1 MSRTSDIVKEVTWK
15 YVAQDLTLAATLLKL
30 HCQDCFVRV
39 IHACLSI
46 YIYIYIYIYHTLLLT
61 HDNITHASLQ
71 FFPPSITIQST

>member
-46 YIYIYIYIYHTLLLT
+46 YIYIYIYHTLLLT

-71 FFPPSITIQST
+71 FFPPIITIQST